1 MKQFMKPSSA
11 VFLRIHPGLRPNSEL
26 LAAQAFPTDLQARD
40 RIKGSIGSGR
50 RHKHVRI
57 SPLKP

>member
-40 RIKGSIGSGR
+40 RINWIR
-50 RHKHVRI
+50 QET
-57 SPLKP
+57 